1 MKEVCLRKDLVLY
14 KRTSVTVL
22 VNRLDELMK
31 SNYGVLTGNMI
42 WFELLDR
49 LGIDAEKEILETFAI
64 KDLKSKI
71 YGINDIGLY
80 KEPETMSLFLMFKI
94 DEDQKECGTRN
105 VAKHLAEIRDY
116 IKMIKSE
123 SVPIAEV
130 DITAS
135 SAEVNFSKDDSVA
148 HDIVTNMFDNVSAVF
163 KDLNAIKSETGVELE
178 VYMTAVGIHFE
189 SSKNNLV
196 FSISVT
202 KSDLDNVTDVATPI
216 QKTIDIAIKKVID

>member
-14 KRTSVTVL
+14 KRTYVTVL

-49 LGIDAEKEILETFAI
+49 LGVDAEKEILETFAI

-71 YGINDIGLY
+71 YGINDIGLC

>member
-14 KRTSVTVL
+14 RRTSVAAL

-49 LGIDAEKEILETFAI
+49 LEVDAEKEIMETFAI

-71 YGINDIGLY
+71 YGINDVGLY

-105 VAKHLAEIRDY
+105 VAKHLADIYNY

-130 DITAS
+130 DITAR
-135 SAEVNFSKDDSVA
+135 SAEVNFSKDDSVE

-163 KDLNAIKSETGVELE
+163 KDLDAIKSETGVELE
-178 VYMTAVGIHFE
+178 VYMTAVGIHFD
-189 SSKNNLV
+189 SVKDKLG

-202 KSDLDNVTDVATPI
+202 KSDLEDVTDVATPI
-216 QKTIDIAIKKVID
+216 QKTIDIAIKKVND

>member
-1 MKEVCLRKDLVLY
+1 MKEVCLRTDLVIY
-14 KRTSVTVL
+14 KRTSVAAL
-22 VNRLDELMK
+22 VDRLDELVK

-42 WFELLDR
+42 WYELLNR
-49 LGIDAEKEILETFAI
+49 LGVEAEKEILETFGI

-71 YGINDIGLY
+71 YGINDVGLY
-80 KEPETMSLFLMFKI
+80 KEPDTFSLFLMFKL
-94 DEDQKECGTRN
+94 DEDRKECGTRN
-105 VAKHLAEIRDY
+105 VAKRLVDIYNY

-130 DITAS
+130 DVTTS
-135 SAEVNFSKDDSVA
+135 SAEINFSKDDSVE
-148 HDIVTNMFDNVSAVF
+148 HDIVANMFDNVAALF

-178 VYMTAVGIHFE
+178 IYMTAVGIHFE

-202 KSDLDNVTDVATPI
+202 KSDFDEAKDSATPI
-216 QKTIDIAIKKVID
+216 QKTIDIAIKKVMD

>member
-22 VNRLDELMK
+22 VNRLDELTK

-49 LGIDAEKEILETFAI
+49 LGVDAEKEILETFAI

-163 KDLNAIKSETGVELE
+163 KDLKAIKSETGVELE

-189 SSKNNLV
+189 SIKNNLV

>member
-1 MKEVCLRKDLVLY
+1 MKKIYLKCNLAMC
-14 KRTSVTVL
+14 KRDDVSATLKRFKILIRST
-22 VNRLDELMK
+22 D
-31 SNYGVLTGNMI
+31 GVLSGNMI

-49 LGIDAEKEILETFAI
+49 LGVDAEKEILETFAI

-148 HDIVTNMFDNVSAVF
+148 HDIVTNMFANVSAVF

>member
-49 LGIDAEKEILETFAI
+49 LGVDAEKEILETFAI

-189 SSKNNLV
+189 SIKNNLV

-202 KSDLDNVTDVATPI
+202 KSDLDNVTDVVTPI

>member
-49 LGIDAEKEILETFAI
+49 LGVDAEKEILETFAI

-189 SSKNNLV
+189 SIKNNLV

>member
-49 LGIDAEKEILETFAI
+49 LGVDAEKEILETFAI
-64 KDLKSKI
+64 KDLKFKI

-105 VAKHLAEIRDY
+105 VAKHLAEIRNY

-130 DITAS
+130 DVTTS
-135 SAEVNFSKDDSVA
+135 SAEVNFSKDDSVE

>member
-1 MKEVCLRKDLVLY
+1 
-14 KRTSVTVL
+14 
-22 VNRLDELMK
+22 
-31 SNYGVLTGNMI
+31 MI

-49 LGIDAEKEILETFAI
+49 LGVDAEKEILETFAI

-148 HDIVTNMFDNVSAVF
+148 HDIVTDMFDNVSAVF

>member
-49 LGIDAEKEILETFAI
+49 LGVDAEKEILETFAI

-148 HDIVTNMFDNVSAVF
+148 HDIVTNIFDNVSAVF

-178 VYMTAVGIHFE
+178 VCMTAVGIHFE

-216 QKTIDIAIKKVID
+216 QNTIDIAIKKVTE

>member
-14 KRTSVTVL
+14 KRTYVTVL

-49 LGIDAEKEILETFAI
+49 LGVDAEKEILETFAI
-64 KDLKSKI
+64 KDLKS
-71 YGINDIGLY
+71 
-80 KEPETMSLFLMFKI
+80 KI

>member
-1 MKEVCLRKDLVLY
+1 MKEVCLRKDLGLY

-49 LGIDAEKEILETFAI
+49 LGVDAEKEILETFAI

-105 VAKHLAEIRDY
+105 VAKHLAEIRNY

-130 DITAS
+130 DVTTS
-135 SAEVNFSKDDSVA
+135 SAEVNFSKDDSVE

>member
-49 LGIDAEKEILETFAI
+49 LGVDAEKEILETFAI

>member
-49 LGIDAEKEILETFAI
+49 LGVDAEKEILETFAI

-148 HDIVTNMFDNVSAVF
+148 HDIVTNMFDNVDAVF

-216 QKTIDIAIKKVID
+216 QKTIDIAIKKVIN

>member
-14 KRTSVTVL
+14 RRTSVAAL

-49 LGIDAEKEILETFAI
+49 LEVDAEKEIMETFAI

-71 YGINDIGLY
+71 YGINDVGLY

-105 VAKHLAEIRDY
+105 VAKHLADIYNY

-123 SVPIAEV
+123 SIPIAEV
-130 DITAS
+130 DITAR
-135 SAEVNFSKDDSVA
+135 SAEVNFSKDDSVE

-163 KDLNAIKSETGVELE
+163 KDLDAIKSETGVELE
-178 VYMTAVGIHFE
+178 VYMTAVGIHFD
-189 SSKNNLV
+189 SVKDKLG

-202 KSDLDNVTDVATPI
+202 KSDLEDVTDVATPI

>member
-49 LGIDAEKEILETFAI
+49 LGVDAEKEILETFAI

-148 HDIVTNMFDNVSAVF
+148 HDIVTDMFDNVSAVF

>member
-42 WFELLDR
+42 WFELLDH
-49 LGIDAEKEILETFAI
+49 LEVDAEKEILETFAI

-148 HDIVTNMFDNVSAVF
+148 HDIVTDMFDNVSAVF